1 MAGMD
6 LYIDNTL
13 YNGFTYISL
22 RKRFLNLAS
31 QFNATLPITTTYAEY
46 LKNNK
51 QDYPIILGS
60 SVKIYI
66 NSKIVFNG
74 YIEKINVKQSK
85 ANQILYVSGR
95 SITADLLDT
104 TINSDVLT
112 RLTSSVTLK
121 QVCERVLSNL
131 KINVSVLESSST
143 TQFNKN
149 DYLAPQVGQSA
160 FDFLNQYAKKRQVF
174 LHTQGDGNIKLIR
187 STDTKDI
194 GVQLLLKNDGSQ
206 NNILESDVSYDLTK
220 LFNKYICHAQN
231 NLTFGGINDL
241 NSLNATNTDIT
252 GTEIDS
258 RIRESRI
265 LNFISD
271 TNLNNSEASDRATWQ
286 SNFNRSQFFIYRCRV
301 PNLTYDNE
309 NYWDVNQL
317 VQVIDTYADVDA
329 KLLISEVNFSQSVSG
344 GIIADLTMVNKDS
357 YSLLSIENQRQ
368 QFEQQS
374 TTIGDVFG
382 GL

>member
-1 MAGMD
+1 MD